1 VNTTVETVTS
11 ADGTR
16 IALERT
22 GSGAPVILIGGA
34 LNDRSTVAALAA
46 TLAPGFTAITYDRR
60 GRGDSTNNDGDFDV
74 NREFDDL
81 AAVIDRAVTDRAV
94 TDRAVTD
101 RAGVTERASE
111 TGQGGGTV
119 SVFGHS
125 SGGVLAIE
133 AALRGL
139 PVERLAVYEPSYIP
153 ASARTQP
160 GADLYQ
166 RLVQLI
172 GQDRRD
178 DAVTLFQTEAVGLPA
193 AMIESMQASDFW
205 GWFTGLAHTLPYD
218 VALHG
223 DYEPPASQLAGL
235 GIPVLA
241 VDGGQSPQWIR
252 TGTRAV
258 ADAVPGGRYVT
269 LDGQDH
275 GVLHHPEALR
285 PVLSTFLAG
294 R

>member
-1 VNTTVETVTS
+1 VKTTVETVMS

-34 LNDRSTVAALAA
+34 FNDRSTVAALAA

-60 GRGDSTNNDGDFDV
+60 GRGDSTNNDRDFDV

-81 AAVIDRAVTDRAV
+81 AAVIG
-94 TDRAVTD
+94 
-101 RAGVTERASE
+101 RAGGIDLAD
-111 TGQGGGTV
+111 GMA

-139 PVERLAVYEPSYIP
+139 PIERLAIYEPSYIP

-160 GADLYQ
+160 GADLYE

-178 DAVTLFQTEAVGLPA
+178 EAVTLFQTEAVGLPA
-193 AMIESMQASDFW
+193 AMVEGMRASDFW

-223 DYEPPASQLAGL
+223 DYEPPADRLAGL
-235 GIPVLA
+235 GMPVLA
-241 VDGGQSPQWIR
+241 VDGSQSPQWIR

-258 ADAVPGGRYVT
+258 AEAVPSGRYLT

-275 GVLHHPEALR
+275 GVLHHPDALR
-285 PVLSTFLAG
+285 PVLSAFFAE

>member
-16 IALERT
+16 IAMERT
-22 GSGAPVILIGGA
+22 GAGAPVILIGGA
-34 LNDRSTVAALAA
+34 YNDRSMVAALAA
-46 TLAPGFTAITYDRR
+46 TLAPGTTAISYDRR
-60 GRGDSTNNDGDFDV
+60 GRGDSTNNDRDFDV
-74 NREFDDL
+74 NREFEDL
-81 AAVIDRAVTDRAV
+81 AAVI
-94 TDRAVTD
+94 
-101 RAGVTERASE
+101 ERV
-111 TGQGGGTV
+111 GGTA

-139 PVERLAVYEPSYIP
+139 PVDRLAVYEPSYIP

-160 GADLYQ
+160 GADLYE
-166 RLVQLI
+166 RLVRLV

-193 AMIESMQASDFW
+193 AMVEGMWASDFW

-218 VALHG
+218 VAVNG
-223 DYEPPASQLAGL
+223 DYEVPAGRLAAL
-235 GIPVLA
+235 PIPVLA
-241 VDGGQSPQWIR
+241 LDGSRSPEWIR
-252 TGTRAV
+252 TGTRNV
-258 ADAVPGGRYVT
+258 ADAAADGRYVT

-275 GVLHHPEALR
+275 GVLHHPEALQ
-285 PVLSTFLAG
+285 PVLSDFLTG

>member
-22 GSGAPVILIGGA
+22 GSGAPVILVGGA
-34 LNDRSTVAALAA
+34 FNDRSTVAALAA
-46 TLAPGFTAITYDRR
+46 TLAPGFAAITYDRR

-81 AAVIDRAVTDRAV
+81 AAVIDRAEIDLAAVIDRAV
-94 TDRAVTD
+94 ID
-101 RAGVTERASE
+101 RAGVTGRA
-111 TGQGGGTV
+111 GGTV

-160 GADLYQ
+160 GAGLYQ

-193 AMIESMQASDFW
+193 AVIESMRASDFW

-223 DYEPPASQLAGL
+223 DYEPPASRLAGL

-241 VDGGQSPQWIR
+241 VDGSQSPQWIR

-258 ADAVPGGRYVT
+258 ADAVPCGRYVT

-285 PVLSTFLAG
+285 PVLSAFLAG

>member
-1 VNTTVETVTS
+1 MSTTVETVTS

-16 IALERT
+16 ITLERT
-22 GSGAPVILIGGA
+22 GSGAPVILVGGA
-34 LNDRSTVAALAA
+34 YNDRSTVAALAA
-46 TLAPGFTAITYDRR
+46 TLAPDYTANTYDRR
-60 GRGDSTNNDGDFDV
+60 GRGDSGNNDRDFDV
-74 NREFDDL
+74 DREFDDL
-81 AAVIDRAVTDRAV
+81 AAVI
-94 TDRAVTD
+94 
-101 RAGVTERASE
+101 ERASQA
-111 TGQGGGTV
+111 GPGSRAGPGSKAGPGSGTV

-139 PVERLAVYEPSYIP
+139 PIGRLAVYEPSYVQ
-153 ASARTQP
+153 ASTRTKP
-160 GADLYQ
+160 GSDLYQ

-193 AMIESMQASDFW
+193 AMVEGMRASDFW

-223 DYEPPASQLAGL
+223 GYEVPESRLAAL
-235 GIPVLA
+235 RVPVLA
-241 VDGGQSPQWIR
+241 VDGSQSPGWIR
-252 TGTRAV
+252 AGTRTV
-258 ADAVPGGRYVT
+258 AGAVPGGRYQT

-275 GVLHHPEALR
+275 GVLHHPGALQ
-285 PVLSTFLAG
+285 PTLSDFFTS

>member
-1 VNTTVETVTS
+1 MNTTVETVTS

-16 IALERT
+16 IALERV
-22 GSGAPVILIGGA
+22 GDGAPVVLIGGA
-34 LNDRSTVAALAA
+34 FNDRSTVAALAA
-46 TLAPGFTAITYDRR
+46 TLAPDFTAITYDRR
-60 GRGDSTNNDGDFDV
+60 SRGDSGNNDRSFDI

-81 AAVIDRAVTDRAV
+81 AAVIEQA
-94 TDRAVTD
+94 
-101 RAGVTERASE
+101 
-111 TGQGGGTV
+111 GGTA

-153 ASARTQP
+153 SSARTQP
-160 GADLYQ
+160 GSDLYQ

-178 DAVTLFQTEAVGLPA
+178 EAVTLFQTEAVGLPA
-193 AMIESMQASDFW
+193 AMVESMQASDFW

-223 DYEPPASQLAGL
+223 DYEVPAARLAAL
-235 GIPVLA
+235 RIPVLA
-241 VDGGQSPQWIR
+241 VDGGQSPEWIR
-252 TGTRAV
+252 TGTRDV
-258 ADAVPGGRYVT
+258 AASVPDGRYLT

-275 GVLHHPEALR
+275 GVLHHPEALH
-285 PVLSTFLAG
+285 PALSGFQAG

>member
-34 LNDRSTVAALAA
+34 FNDRSTVAALAA

-60 GRGDSTNNDGDFDV
+60 GRGDSTNNDRGFDV
-74 NREFDDL
+74 NCEFDDL
-81 AAVIDRAVTDRAV
+81 AAVIE
-94 TDRAVTD
+94 
-101 RAGVTERASE
+101 RAGGIERV
-111 TGQGGGTV
+111 GGMV

-139 PVERLAVYEPSYIP
+139 PINRLAVYEPSYIP
-153 ASARTQP
+153 ASVRPQP
-160 GADLYQ
+160 GADLYE
-166 RLVQLI
+166 RLVRLI

-193 AMIESMQASDFW
+193 AMIEGMRASDFW
-205 GWFTGLAHTLPYD
+205 GWLTGLAHTLPYD

-223 DYEPPASQLAGL
+223 DYEPPAGRLAAL
-235 GIPVLA
+235 RIPVLA
-241 VDGGQSPQWIR
+241 VDGSQSPQWIR

-258 ADAVPGGRYVT
+258 AEAVPSGRYVT

-285 PVLSTFLAG
+285 PVLSAFLAG

>member
-1 VNTTVETVTS
+1 VNTTVESVTS

-16 IALERT
+16 IALERV
-22 GSGAPVILIGGA
+22 GDGAPVILIGGA
-34 LNDRSTVAALAA
+34 YNDRSTVAALAA
-46 TLAPGFTAITYDRR
+46 VLAPDFTAITYDRR
-60 GRGDSTNNDGDFDV
+60 GRGGSGNNDRGFDV

-81 AAVIDRAVTDRAV
+81 AAVIEAA
-94 TDRAVTD
+94 
-101 RAGVTERASE
+101 
-111 TGQGGGTV
+111 GGTA

-125 SGGVLAIE
+125 SGGVLAIG

-139 PVERLAVYEPSYIP
+139 PIGRLAVYEPSYIP
-153 ASARTQP
+153 ASARTKP
-160 GADLYQ
+160 GSDLYQ
-166 RLVQLI
+166 RLVRLI

-193 AMIESMQASDFW
+193 AMVEGMRSSDFW
-205 GWFTGLAHTLPYD
+205 AWFTGLAHTLPYD

-223 DYEPPASQLAGL
+223 DYEPPAGRLATL
-235 GIPVLA
+235 QVPTVA
-241 VDGGQSPQWIR
+241 VDGSQSPEWVHMA
-252 TGTRAV
+252 TRAV
-258 ADAVPGGRYVT
+258 ADAIPGARYIT

-285 PVLSTFLAG
+285 PVLSGFLTG

>member
-34 LNDRSTVAALAA
+34 FNDRSTVAALAA

-60 GRGDSTNNDGDFDV
+60 GRGDSTNNDRDFDV

-81 AAVIDRAVTDRAV
+81 AAVIE
-94 TDRAVTD
+94 
-101 RAGVTERASE
+101 RAGGIDQA
-111 TGQGGGTV
+111 GGMA

-139 PVERLAVYEPSYIP
+139 PIERLAVYEPSYIP
-153 ASARTQP
+153 ASARPQP
-160 GADLYQ
+160 GADLYE
-166 RLVQLI
+166 RLVRLI
-172 GQDRRD
+172 RQDRRD

-193 AMIESMQASDFW
+193 AMIEGMRASDFW
-205 GWFTGLAHTLPYD
+205 AWFTGLAHTLPYD

-223 DYEPPASQLAGL
+223 DYEPPAGRLATL
-235 GIPVLA
+235 QVPTVA
-241 VDGGQSPQWIR
+241 VDGSQSPEWVHMA
-252 TGTRAV
+252 TRAV
-258 ADAVPGGRYVT
+258 ADAIPGARYIT

-285 PVLSTFLAG
+285 PVLSGFLTG

>member
-1 VNTTVETVTS
+1 MKATVEAVTS
-11 ADGTR
+11 ADETR
-16 IALERT
+16 IALERV
-22 GSGAPVILIGGA
+22 GDGAPVVLIGGA
-34 LNDRSTVAALAA
+34 YNDRSTMAALAA
-46 TLAPGFTAITYDRR
+46 TLAPDFTAVTYDRR
-60 GRGDSTNNDGDFDV
+60 GRGDSGNNDRSFDI

-81 AAVIDRAVTDRAV
+81 AAVIEQA
-94 TDRAVTD
+94 
-101 RAGVTERASE
+101 
-111 TGQGGGTV
+111 GGTV

-125 SGGVLAIE
+125 SGGVLAIG
-133 AALRGL
+133 AVLRGL
-139 PVERLAVYEPSYIP
+139 PIGRLAVYEPSYIP
-153 ASARTQP
+153 ASVRTKP
-160 GADLYQ
+160 GSDLYQ
-166 RLVQLI
+166 RLVRLI

-193 AMIESMQASDFW
+193 AMVEGMRASDFW
-205 GWFTGLAHTLPYD
+205 SWFTGLAHTLPYD

-223 DYEPPASQLAGL
+223 DYEPPAGRLAGL
-235 GIPVLA
+235 GIPMLA
-241 VDGGQSPQWIR
+241 VDGSQSPQWIR

-269 LDGQDH
+269 IEGQDH

>member
-1 VNTTVETVTS
+1 MNTTVETVTS

-22 GSGAPVILIGGA
+22 GRGAPVILVGGA
-34 LNDRSTVAALAA
+34 FNDRSTVAALAA
-46 TLAPGFTAITYDRR
+46 TLAPDFTAITYDRR
-60 GRGDSTNNDGDFDV
+60 GRGDSGNNDRGFDV

-81 AAVIDRAVTDRAV
+81 AAVI
-94 TDRAVTD
+94 
-101 RAGVTERASE
+101 ERASD
-111 TGQGGGTV
+111 GQARGMV

-139 PVERLAVYEPSYIP
+139 PIKRLAVYEPSYVP
-153 ASARTQP
+153 ASARSQP
-160 GADLYQ
+160 GANLYE
-166 RLVQLI
+166 RLVQMI

-193 AMIESMQASDFW
+193 AVIEGMRASDFW

-223 DYEPPASQLAGL
+223 GYEPPAGRLAGL

-241 VDGGQSPQWIR
+241 VDGSQSPQWIR

-258 ADAVPGGRYVT
+258 AEAVPGGRYVT
-269 LDGQDH
+269 LEGQDH
-275 GVLHHPEALR
+275 GVLHHPEALH
-285 PVLSTFLAG
+285 PVLSAFLAG

>member
-1 VNTTVETVTS
+1 MKTTVDSVTS

-16 IALERT
+16 IAHERT

-34 LNDRSTVAALAA
+34 FNDRSTVAALAA
-46 TLAPGFTAITYDRR
+46 TLAPDFTAITYDRR
-60 GRGDSTNNDGDFDV
+60 GRGDSANNDRDFDV

-81 AAVIDRAVTDRAV
+81 AAVI
-94 TDRAVTD
+94 
-101 RAGVTERASE
+101 ERATVIE
-111 TGQGGGTV
+111 RAAVIERAGGTV

-139 PVERLAVYEPSYIP
+139 PIKRLAVYEPSYIP
-153 ASARTQP
+153 VSARPQP
-160 GADLYQ
+160 GADLYE
-166 RLVQLI
+166 RLVRLI

-193 AMIESMQASDFW
+193 AMIEGMRASDFW

-223 DYEPPASQLAGL
+223 DYEPPAGRLAAL
-235 GIPVLA
+235 RIPVLA
-241 VDGGQSPQWIR
+241 VDGSQSPQWIR
-252 TGTRAV
+252 TGTRTV
-258 ADAVPGGRYVT
+258 AEAVPGGRYVT

-285 PVLSTFLAG
+285 PVLSAFLAE

>member
-1 VNTTVETVTS
+1 MKTTVETVSS

-22 GSGAPVILIGGA
+22 GSGAPVILVGGA
-34 LNDRSTVAALAA
+34 FNDRSTVAALAA

-81 AAVIDRAVTDRAV
+81 AVVIDRASD
-94 TDRAVTD
+94 D
-101 RAGVTERASE
+101 GPAS
-111 TGQGGGTV
+111 GMV

-153 ASARTQP
+153 ASARPQP
-160 GADLYQ
+160 GADLYE
-166 RLVQLI
+166 RLVRLI
-172 GQDRRD
+172 GQDQRD

-193 AMIESMQASDFW
+193 AMIEGMRASDFW

-223 DYEPPASQLAGL
+223 DYEPPAGRLAGL

-241 VDGGQSPQWIR
+241 VDGSQSPQWIR

-258 ADAVPGGRYVT
+258 AEAVPGGRYVT
-269 LDGQDH
+269 LEGQDH
-275 GVLHHPEALR
+275 GVLHHPEALH
-285 PVLSTFLAG
+285 PVLSAFLAG

>member
-1 VNTTVETVTS
+1 MNTTVESVTS

-16 IALERT
+16 IALERV
-22 GSGAPVILIGGA
+22 GDGAPVILIGGA
-34 LNDRSTVAALAA
+34 YNDRSTVAALAA
-46 TLAPGFTAITYDRR
+46 TLAPDFTAITYDRR
-60 GRGDSTNNDGDFDV
+60 GRGDSGNNDRGFDV

-81 AAVIDRAVTDRAV
+81 AAVIGYA
-94 TDRAVTD
+94 
-101 RAGVTERASE
+101 
-111 TGQGGGTV
+111 GGTA

-125 SGGVLAIE
+125 SGGVLAIG

-139 PVERLAVYEPSYIP
+139 PIGRLAVYEPSYIP
-153 ASARTQP
+153 ASARTKP
-160 GADLYQ
+160 GSDLYQ
-166 RLVQLI
+166 RLVRLI

-193 AMIESMQASDFW
+193 AMVEGMRASDFW

-223 DYEPPASQLAGL
+223 DYEPPAGRLATL
-235 GIPVLA
+235 QVPTVA
-241 VDGGQSPQWIR
+241 VDGSQSPEWVHMA
-252 TGTRAV
+252 TRAV
-258 ADAVPGGRYVT
+258 ADAVPGARYIT

-285 PVLSTFLAG
+285 PVLSGFLTG

>member
-1 VNTTVETVTS
+1 VNTTVESVTS

-16 IALERT
+16 IALERV
-22 GSGAPVILIGGA
+22 GDGAPVVLIGGA
-34 LNDRSTVAALAA
+34 YNDRSTMAALAA
-46 TLAPGFTAITYDRR
+46 TLAPDFTAITYDRR
-60 GRGDSTNNDGDFDV
+60 GRGDSGNNDLGFEV

-81 AAVIDRAVTDRAV
+81 AAVIGYAGGTSQASA
-94 TDRAVTD
+94 TG
-101 RAGVTERASE
+101 RAG
-111 TGQGGGTV
+111 GTA

-139 PVERLAVYEPSYIP
+139 PIGRLAVYEPSYIP
-153 ASARTQP
+153 ASARTKP
-160 GADLYQ
+160 GSDLYQ
-166 RLVQLI
+166 RLVRLI

-193 AMIESMQASDFW
+193 SMVEGMRSSDFW

-223 DYEPPASQLAGL
+223 DYEVPAARLAAL
-235 GIPVLA
+235 RIPVLA
-241 VDGGQSPQWIR
+241 VDGGQSPEWVR
-252 TGTRAV
+252 TGTRNV
-258 ADAVPGGRYVT
+258 AASVPDGRYLT

-275 GVLHHPEALR
+275 GVLHHPEALH
-285 PVLSTFLAG
+285 PALSGFVAG

>member
-22 GSGAPVILIGGA
+22 GSGAPVILVGGA
-34 LNDRSTVAALAA
+34 FNDRSTVAALAA
-46 TLAPGFTAITYDRR
+46 TLAPGFAAITYDRR

-81 AAVIDRAVTDRAV
+81 AAVIDRAVIEQASGTGRA
-94 TDRAVTD
+94 
-101 RAGVTERASE
+101 
-111 TGQGGGTV
+111 GGTV

-193 AMIESMQASDFW
+193 AMVEGMRSSDFW

-223 DYEPPASQLAGL
+223 DYEVPAARLAAL
-235 GIPVLA
+235 RIPVLA
-241 VDGGQSPQWIR
+241 VDGGQSPEWMR
-252 TGTRAV
+252 TGTRNV
-258 ADAVPGGRYVT
+258 AASVPDGRYLT

-275 GVLHHPEALR
+275 GVLQHPEALH
-285 PVLSTFLAG
+285 PALSGFLAG

>member
-1 VNTTVETVTS
+1 VKTTVETVSS

-22 GSGAPVILIGGA
+22 GSGAPVILVGGA
-34 LNDRSTVAALAA
+34 FNDRSTVAALAA
-46 TLAPGFTAITYDRR
+46 TLASDFTAITYDRR

-81 AAVIDRAVTDRAV
+81 AAVIDRAVTDRA
-94 TDRAVTD
+94 AVI
-101 RAGVTERASE
+101 ERASDD
-111 TGQGGGTV
+111 GPASRVV

-153 ASARTQP
+153 ASARPQP
-160 GADLYQ
+160 GTDLYE
-166 RLVQLI
+166 RLVRLI
-172 GQDRRD
+172 GQDQRD

-193 AMIESMQASDFW
+193 AMIEGMRASDFW

-223 DYEPPASQLAGL
+223 DYEPPAGRLAGL

-241 VDGGQSPQWIR
+241 VDGSQSPQWIR

-258 ADAVPGGRYVT
+258 AEAVPGGRYVT
-269 LDGQDH
+269 LEGQDH

-285 PVLSTFLAG
+285 LLLNGFLAG

>member
-1 VNTTVETVTS
+1 MNTTVEIVTS
-11 ADGTR
+11 VDGTR
-16 IALERT
+16 IAVERT

-34 LNDRSTVAALAA
+34 YNDRSTVAALAT
-46 TLAPGFTAITYDRR
+46 TLAPDFTAITYDRR
-60 GRGDSTNNDGDFDV
+60 GRGDSTNNDRGFDV

-81 AAVIDRAVTDRAV
+81 ATVIEQA
-94 TDRAVTD
+94 
-101 RAGVTERASE
+101 
-111 TGQGGGTV
+111 GGTA

-133 AALRGL
+133 ATLRG
-139 PVERLAVYEPSYIP
+139 VAIERLAVYEPSYIP

-160 GADLYQ
+160 GADLYE
-166 RLVQLI
+166 RLVHLI

-178 DAVTLFQTEAVGLPA
+178 EAVTLFQTEAVGLPA
-193 AMIESMQASDFW
+193 AMVEGMRASDFW
-205 GWFTGLAHTLPYD
+205 GWFAGLAHTLPYD

-223 DYEPPASQLAGL
+223 NYEPPAGRLAAL
-235 GIPVLA
+235 RIPMLA
-241 VDGGQSPQWIR
+241 VDGSKSPQWIR

-275 GVLHHPEALR
+275 GILHQPEALR
-285 PVLSTFLAG
+285 PVLSAFLAQK
-294 R
+294 

>member
-16 IALERT
+16 IALEQT
-22 GSGAPVILIGGA
+22 GSGAPVILVGGA
-34 LNDRSTVAALAA
+34 FNDRSTVAALAA
-46 TLAPGFTAITYDRR
+46 TLAPDFTAITYDRR
-60 GRGDSTNNDGDFDV
+60 SRGDSTNNDRDFDV

-81 AAVIDRAVTDRAV
+81 AAVIEQAD
-94 TDRAVTD
+94 
-101 RAGVTERASE
+101 
-111 TGQGGGTV
+111 GTA

-133 AALRGL
+133 AALRGV
-139 PVERLAVYEPSYIP
+139 PIERLAVYEPSYIP

-160 GADLYQ
+160 GADLYE
-166 RLVQLI
+166 RLIHLI

-178 DAVTLFQTEAVGLPA
+178 EAVTLFQTEAVGLPA
-193 AMIESMQASDFW
+193 AMIEGMRVSDFW
-205 GWFTGLAHTLPYD
+205 AWFTGLAHTLPYD

-223 DYEPPASQLAGL
+223 DYEPPAGRLATL
-235 GIPVLA
+235 QVPTVA
-241 VDGGQSPQWIR
+241 VDGSQSPEWVH
-252 TGTRAV
+252 TATRAV
-258 ADAVPGGRYVT
+258 ADAIPGARYIT

-285 PVLSTFLAG
+285 PVLSGFLTG

>member
-1 VNTTVETVTS
+1 VKTTVESVTS

-16 IALERT
+16 IALERV
-22 GSGAPVILIGGA
+22 GDGAPVVLIGGA
-34 LNDRSTVAALAA
+34 YNDRSTVAALAA
-46 TLAPGFTAITYDRR
+46 TLAPDFTVITYDRR
-60 GRGDSTNNDGDFDV
+60 GRGDSGNNDRGFDI

-81 AAVIDRAVTDRAV
+81 AAVI
-94 TDRAVTD
+94 
-101 RAGVTERASE
+101 ERASE
-111 TGQGGGTV
+111 TGRAGGTA

-133 AALRGL
+133 ATLRGV
-139 PVERLAVYEPSYIP
+139 PIERLAVYEPSYIP
-153 ASARTQP
+153 AGARTKP
-160 GADLYQ
+160 GSDLYQ
-166 RLVQLI
+166 RLVRLI

-193 AMIESMQASDFW
+193 AMVDGMRASDFW

-223 DYEPPASQLAGL
+223 DYEPPAGRLAGL
-235 GIPVLA
+235 GIPMLA
-241 VDGGQSPQWIR
+241 VDGSQSPQWIR

-275 GVLHHPEALR
+275 SVLHHPEALH
-285 PVLSTFLAG
+285 PELSDFLTG

>member
-11 ADGTR
+11 VDGTR
-16 IALERT
+16 IAVERT
-22 GSGAPVILIGGA
+22 GSGAPVVLVGGA
-34 LNDRSTVAALAA
+34 YNDRSTVAALAA
-46 TLAPGFTAITYDRR
+46 TLAPDLTAISYDRR
-60 GRGDSTNNDGDFDV
+60 GRGDSTNNDRGFDV

-81 AAVIDRAVTDRAV
+81 AAVIEQA
-94 TDRAVTD
+94 
-101 RAGVTERASE
+101 
-111 TGQGGGTV
+111 GGTV

-139 PVERLAVYEPSYIP
+139 PIGRLAVYEPSYVP

-160 GADLYQ
+160 GTDLYE
-166 RLVQLI
+166 RLVRLI

-193 AMIESMQASDFW
+193 AMIEGMRASDFW

-223 DYEPPASQLAGL
+223 DYEPPARRLTAL
-235 GIPVLA
+235 RIPVLA
-241 VDGGQSPQWIR
+241 VDGSQSPQWIR

-258 ADAVPGGRYVT
+258 AEAVPDGRYVT

-275 GVLHHPEALR
+275 GVLHHPEALG
-285 PVLSTFLAG
+285 PVLSAFLAQK
-294 R
+294 

>member
-1 VNTTVETVTS
+1 VNTTVETVAS

-22 GSGAPVILIGGA
+22 GSGAPVILVGGA
-34 LNDRSTVAALAA
+34 YNDRSTVAALAA
-46 TLAPGFTAITYDRR
+46 TLAPDFTAITYDRR
-60 GRGDSTNNDGDFDV
+60 GRGDSTNNDRSFDV

-81 AAVIDRAVTDRAV
+81 AAVI
-94 TDRAVTD
+94 
-101 RAGVTERASE
+101 ERASVIE
-111 TGQGGGTV
+111 QAGGTV

-133 AALRGL
+133 ATLRGL
-139 PVERLAVYEPSYIP
+139 PIKRLAVYEPSYIP
-153 ASARTQP
+153 ASARPQP
-160 GADLYQ
+160 RVDLYE
-166 RLVQLI
+166 RLVHLI

-178 DAVTLFQTEAVGLPA
+178 EAVTLFQTEAVGLPA
-193 AMIESMQASDFW
+193 TMVEGMRASDFW

-223 DYEPPASQLAGL
+223 DYKPPAGRLAAL
-235 GIPVLA
+235 RIPVLA
-241 VDGGQSPQWIR
+241 MDGSQSPQWIR
-252 TGTRAV
+252 TGTHAV
-258 ADAVPGGRYVT
+258 AEAVPGGRYVT

-285 PVLSTFLAG
+285 PVLSAFLAG

>member
-1 VNTTVETVTS
+1 VKTTVETVTS

-16 IALERT
+16 IALERV
-22 GSGAPVILIGGA
+22 GDGAPVILIGGA
-34 LNDRSTVAALAA
+34 YNDRSTVAALAA
-46 TLAPGFTAITYDRR
+46 TLAPDFTAITYDRR
-60 GRGDSTNNDGDFDV
+60 GRGDSGNNDRGFDV
-74 NREFDDL
+74 SREFDDL
-81 AAVIDRAVTDRAV
+81 AAVIEQA
-94 TDRAVTD
+94 
-101 RAGVTERASE
+101 
-111 TGQGGGTV
+111 GGTA

-153 ASARTQP
+153 SSARTQP

-178 DAVTLFQTEAVGLPA
+178 EAVTLFQTEAVGLPA
-193 AMIESMQASDFW
+193 AMVDGMRASDFW

-223 DYEPPASQLAGL
+223 DYEVPAARLAEL
-235 GIPVLA
+235 RIPVLA
-241 VDGGQSPQWIR
+241 VDGGQSPEWIR
-252 TGTRAV
+252 TGTRNV
-258 ADAVPGGRYVT
+258 AASVPDGRYLT

-275 GVLHHPEALR
+275 GVLHHPEALH
-285 PVLSTFLAG
+285 PALSDFLTG

>member
-1 VNTTVETVTS
+1 VKTTVETVTS

-22 GSGAPVILIGGA
+22 GSGAPVILVGGA
-34 LNDRSTVAALAA
+34 FNDRSTVAALAA
-46 TLAPGFTAITYDRR
+46 TLAPDFTAITYDRR

-81 AAVIDRAVTDRAV
+81 AAVI
-94 TDRAVTD
+94 
-101 RAGVTERASE
+101 ERASDD
-111 TGQGGGTV
+111 GPASGMV

-153 ASARTQP
+153 ASARPQP
-160 GADLYQ
+160 GADLYE
-166 RLVQLI
+166 RLVRLI
-172 GQDRRD
+172 GQDQRD

-193 AMIESMQASDFW
+193 AMIEGMRASDFW

-223 DYEPPASQLAGL
+223 DYEPPVGRLAGL

-241 VDGGQSPQWIR
+241 VDGSQSPQWIR

-258 ADAVPGGRYVT
+258 AEAVPGGRYVT
-269 LDGQDH
+269 LEGQDH

-285 PVLSTFLAG
+285 PLLNAFLAG

>member
-1 VNTTVETVTS
+1 VNTTVESVTS

-16 IALERT
+16 IALERA
-22 GSGAPVILIGGA
+22 GDGAPVVLIGGA
-34 LNDRSTVAALAA
+34 FNDRSTVAALAA
-46 TLAPGFTAITYDRR
+46 TLAPDFTAITYDRR
-60 GRGDSTNNDGDFDV
+60 GRGDSGNNDRSFDI

-81 AAVIDRAVTDRAV
+81 AAVIEQAGGTGRA
-94 TDRAVTD
+94 
-101 RAGVTERASE
+101 
-111 TGQGGGTV
+111 GGTV

-139 PVERLAVYEPSYIP
+139 PVGRLAVYEPSYIP

-160 GADLYQ
+160 GGDLYQ

-193 AMIESMQASDFW
+193 AMVESMQASDFW

-223 DYEPPASQLAGL
+223 DYEPPASRLAGL

-241 VDGGQSPQWIR
+241 VDGSQSPQWIR
-252 TGTRAV
+252 TGTRVV

-285 PVLSTFLAG
+285 PVLSAFLAG

>member
-1 VNTTVETVTS
+1 VSTNVETVTS

-22 GSGAPVILIGGA
+22 GTGAPVILVGGA
-34 LNDRSTVAALAA
+34 FNDRSTMAALAA
-46 TLAPGFTAITYDRR
+46 VLAPDFTAITYDRR
-60 GRGDSTNNDGDFDV
+60 GRGGSGNNDRGFDV

-81 AAVIDRAVTDRAV
+81 AAVIEAA
-94 TDRAVTD
+94 
-101 RAGVTERASE
+101 
-111 TGQGGGTV
+111 GGTA

-139 PVERLAVYEPSYIP
+139 PVGRLAVYEPSYIP
-153 ASARTQP
+153 GSARPQP
-160 GADLYQ
+160 GAGLYE
-166 RLVQLI
+166 RLVELI

-178 DAVTLFQTEAVGLPA
+178 DAVTLFQAEAVGLPA
-193 AMIESMQASDFW
+193 GMIEGMRASDFW
-205 GWFTGLAHTLPYD
+205 AWFTGLAHTLPYD

-223 DYEPPASQLAGL
+223 DYEPPAGRLATL
-235 GIPVLA
+235 QVPTVA
-241 VDGGQSPQWIR
+241 VDGSQSPEWVH
-252 TGTRAV
+252 TATRAV
-258 ADAVPGGRYVT
+258 ADAIPGARYIT

-275 GVLHHPEALR
+275 GILQHPEALR
-285 PVLSTFLAG
+285 PVLSGFLTG